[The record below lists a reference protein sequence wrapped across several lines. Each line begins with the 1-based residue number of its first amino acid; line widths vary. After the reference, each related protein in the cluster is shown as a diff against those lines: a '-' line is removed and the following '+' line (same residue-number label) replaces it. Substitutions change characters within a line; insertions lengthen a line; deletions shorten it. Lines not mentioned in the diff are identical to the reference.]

1 MYDELVKKAKIAAQ
15 NSYAPYSHFN
25 VGAALVTVRG
35 QIYSGCN
42 IENSAFSP
50 TVCAERCAFF
60 KAISVG
66 ERRFKAIAIVGG
78 TDFEFTDFVTPC
90 GVCRQVMAEFCKPDF
105 EIILGRNDGQMQIY
119 KLKELIPLGFS
130 LDKE

>member
-1 MYDELVKKAKIAAQ
+1 MYEDLIKKAKIAAQ

-25 VGAALVTVRG
+25 VGAALITAQG
-35 QIYSGCN
+35 QIYTGCN

-60 KAISVG
+60 KAVSVG
-66 ERRFKAIAIVGG
+66 ERNFRAVAIVGG
-78 TDFEFTDFVTPC
+78 RDFEFKDFVPPC
-90 GVCRQVMAEFCKPDF
+90 GVCRQVMSEFCNPEF
-105 EIILGRNDGQMQIY
+105 EIILGRDDGQMQIY
-119 KLKELIPLGFS
+119 KLADLIPFGFA